1 MLNTLIYDLYD
12 YDPKDHSYV
21 IKISPDYY
29 LDIFNKLDH
38 YPIRKR
44 DINQS
49 VINYIEDCSED
60 IPLSKTIKIEIKI
73 KKEPRNADLEER
85 TAKGVRNYFQYI
97 LASYKKMSKT
107 VLNTSLIYMLIF
119 AIIAVATFFIESLQL
134 NINRIFLK
142 MILEGVSIGSWV
154 FLWEAIAGL
163 VIKNRENRFLIKTYK
178 RLSKSFLYF
187 TYD

>member
-1 MLNTLIYDLYD
+1 
-12 YDPKDHSYV
+12 
-21 IKISPDYY
+21 
-29 LDIFNKLDH
+29 
-38 YPIRKR
+38 
-44 DINQS
+44 
-49 VINYIEDCSED
+49 
-60 IPLSKTIKIEIKI
+60 
-73 KKEPRNADLEER
+73 
-85 TAKGVRNYFQYI
+85 
-97 LASYKKMSKT
+97 
-107 VLNTSLIYMLIF
+107 MLIF

-142 MILEGVSIGSWV
+142 MILEGLSIGSWV